1 MEYRG
6 GVEIGQLIFHCW
18 TEWPIFN
25 PLISNGSILIL
36 LIFRRR
42 GIFRFVRD
50 VWLIIRSFET
60 GSRIPVEEKFI
71 CIFVLFIYIYM
82 CVCVNRARE
91 NENFCVPLYDNSICI
106 REFI

>member
-1 MEYRG
+1 MSGEDDGLLCKHVSIMEYRG

-71 CIFVLFIYIYM
+71 CIFVLFIYIYV
-82 CVCVNRARE
+82 CVCESCA
-91 NENFCVPLYDNSICI
+91 
-106 REFI
+106 